1 MRTTKIRQNG
11 EGGRYM
17 VFLIQQD
24 VVDGQIIETVIGD
37 VKSYKLKARAEN
49 VAREME
55 SEITRDR
62 DIKFEIGLTLK
73 NKKNVKFKNQFV
85 KGFDGLNGTNEIV
98 TLDQLVEM
106 GIEKPLQTKLEALEV
121 NENYEYT
128 RNLDGISVQIFTKI

>member
-62 DIKFEIGLTLK
+62 DIKFEIGLTLQ
-73 NKKNVKFKNQFV
+73 NQKV
-85 KGFDGLNGTNEIV
+85 
-98 TLDQLVEM
+98 
-106 GIEKPLQTKLEALEV
+106 
-121 NENYEYT
+121 
-128 RNLDGISVQIFTKI
+128 

>member
-49 VAREME
+49 VARAME
-55 SEITRDR
+55 SEITRER
-62 DIKFEIGLTLK
+62 DNRINNQVTYEKLGL
-73 NKKNVKFKNQFV
+73 VK
-85 KGFDGLNGTNEIV
+85 
-98 TLDQLVEM
+98 
-106 GIEKPLQTKLEALEV
+106 
-121 NENYEYT
+121 
-128 RNLDGISVQIFTKI
+128 

>member
-62 DIKFEIGLTLK
+62 DIKFEISLTLQ
-73 NKKNVKFKNQFV
+73 NQKV
-85 KGFDGLNGTNEIV
+85 G
-98 TLDQLVEM
+98 Q
-106 GIEKPLQTKLEALEV
+106 
-121 NENYEYT
+121 
-128 RNLDGISVQIFTKI
+128 

>member
-55 SEITRDR
+55 SDITRDR
-62 DIKFEIGLTLK
+62 DIKFEIGLTLQ
-73 NKKNVKFKNQFV
+73 NQKV
-85 KGFDGLNGTNEIV
+85 G
-98 TLDQLVEM
+98 Q
-106 GIEKPLQTKLEALEV
+106 
-121 NENYEYT
+121 
-128 RNLDGISVQIFTKI
+128 